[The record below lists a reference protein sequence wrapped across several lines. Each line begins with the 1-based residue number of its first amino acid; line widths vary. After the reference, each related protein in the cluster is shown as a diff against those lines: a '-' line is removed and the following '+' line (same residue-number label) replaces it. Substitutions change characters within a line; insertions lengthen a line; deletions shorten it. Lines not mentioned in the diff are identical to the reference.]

1 MHAYY
6 EIETEIPA
14 DHQLHLSLPS
24 EIPAGKVK
32 VAIIYEVITSP
43 ERKEASTAPE
53 NFLDFLGAGKAYSR
67 FQSVEAVN
75 LFIAEQREPWAI
87 EQ

>member
-14 DHQLHLSLPS
+14 NHQLNLRLPS

-32 VAIIYEVITSP
+32 VAIIYEMIVSSHRP
-43 ERKEASTAPE
+43 EASTEPK
-53 NFLDFLGAGKAYSR
+53 NLLDFLGAGKAHSR
-67 FQSVEAVN
+67 FGSVEAVN
-75 LFIAEQREPWAI
+75 RFIDGQRETWEI
-87 EQ
+87 K